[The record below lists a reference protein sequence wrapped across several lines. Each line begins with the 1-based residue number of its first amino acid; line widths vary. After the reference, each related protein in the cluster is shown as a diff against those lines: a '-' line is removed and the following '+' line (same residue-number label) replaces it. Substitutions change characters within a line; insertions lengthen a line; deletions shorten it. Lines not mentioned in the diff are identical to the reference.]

1 MLKLTNAQKLS
12 LFESKVS
19 KIGNLFRTPL
29 TFTQQGGMQA
39 WLDANAETEK
49 LADMSISGFML
60 LLVPILFVI
69 PIYLLSEI
77 GQDVAKS
84 IGVLIAFALAFTS
97 VLAAGTPA
105 KPHEILSCSAA

>member
-1 MLKLTNAQKLS
+1 
-12 LFESKVS
+12 
-19 KIGNLFRTPL
+19 
-29 TFTQQGGMQA
+29 MQA

-77 GQDVAKS
+77 GEDVAKS
-84 IGVLIAFALAFTS
+84 IGVLIAFALAFTI